1 MLSLN
6 LITEIGNTMI
16 TVAVGWADLPAA
28 QKLSFPTASPIVPH
42 GAMVPNSQAVF
53 APCVVRLTCCS
64 PEVEL
69 PWCAVRPLPNTF
81 LFDVV
86 ASKPDIFQAPAVRA

>member
-1 MLSLN
+1 
-6 LITEIGNTMI
+6 MI
-16 TVAVGWADLPAA
+16 TVAVGWAYLPAA

-42 GAMVPNSQAVF
+42 GAKVPNSQTVLT
-53 APCVVRLTCCS
+53 PRVVRLTCCS
-64 PEVEL
+64 PEFEI

-86 ASKPDIFQAPAVRA
+86 ASKPDIFQVPTVRAQENEAHCFI

>member
-1 MLSLN
+1 
-6 LITEIGNTMI
+6 MI
-16 TVAVGWADLPAA
+16 AVAVGWADLPTA

-64 PEVEL
+64 PEFEL

-81 LFDVV
+81 LFYVV

>member
-1 MLSLN
+1 
-6 LITEIGNTMI
+6 MI
-16 TVAVGWADLPAA
+16 AVAVGWADLPTA
-28 QKLSFPTASPIVPH
+28 QKLSFPTASPH
-42 GAMVPNSQAVF
+42 GATVPNGKTVLT
-53 APCVVRLTCCS
+53 PRIVRLTCCS
-64 PEVEL
+64 PEFEL